1 MRPLEIRRLS
11 HALGAEVMG
20 VDLSR
25 PLDADTVGALDALWD
40 EHLVLL
46 FRGQDIRPDDHLAF
60 TRRFGTPTL
69 FPNNNLEGYPEI
81 LRVTNRSI
89 NGKPS
94 NTRNTGRNWH
104 SDHTWTDAPAKGS
117 LLRCVERPEVGG
129 DTLFTNLG
137 LAYET
142 LSPKLREIV
151 DGLEAVH
158 DYNLIAGLDVR
169 DPVYVAEMKRRYPP
183 VVHKCVQVHPGTG
196 RRFLFVGDRV
206 RTFVG
211 MTEEESQPLLRLLV
225 RHATRAEFTYRHA
238 WRVGDL
244 MMWQNLYTMHFAPAD
259 FDQSQP
265 RDMHRTTLKG
275 EKTGYP
281 WVAPAA

>member
-1 MRPLEIRRLS
+1 MSNLEARRLS
-11 HALGAEVMG
+11 YALGAEVMG

-25 PLDADTVGALDALWD
+25 PLDAVTVKALNDLWD

-46 FRGQDIRPDDHLAF
+46 FRGQDIGPDHQLAF
-60 TRRFGTPTL
+60 TRNFGTPTL
-69 FPNNNLEGYPEI
+69 FPNNNLEGYQEI
-81 LRVTNRSI
+81 LRVTNRPI
-89 NGKPS
+89 KGKPS

-104 SDHTWTDAPAKGS
+104 SDHTWTQAPAKGS
-117 LLRCVERPEVGG
+117 LLRCVERPEIGG

-142 LSPKLREIV
+142 LSPKLREIL

-169 DPVYVAEMKRRYPP
+169 DPAYVAEMKKRYPP

-196 RRFLFVGDRV
+196 RKFLFVGDRV

-211 MTEEESQPLLRLLV
+211 MTEEESQPLLQLLV
-225 RHATRAEFTYRHA
+225 RHATRAEYTYRHA

-244 MMWQNLYTMHFAPAD
+244 VMWQNLYTMHFAPAD
-259 FDQSQP
+259 FDQTQF
-265 RDMHRTTLKG
+265 RDMHRTTLNG
-275 EKTGYP
+275 EPTGYL
-281 WVAPAA
+281 WSGAAA